1 MLAKALRKYNSGP
14 LHDAVDKYSANP
26 HLILCDLV
34 SYIQKHLASTYV
46 RWEGGWGGQQVKHR
60 CTESFSLFI

>member
-1 MLAKALRKYNSGP
+1 MLAKALRKHHSGP
-14 LHDAVDKYSANP
+14 LRDAVDKYSANP

-46 RWEGGWGGQQVKHR
+46 RWERGRGLQVKHR
-60 CTESFSLFI
+60 WTESFSLFT